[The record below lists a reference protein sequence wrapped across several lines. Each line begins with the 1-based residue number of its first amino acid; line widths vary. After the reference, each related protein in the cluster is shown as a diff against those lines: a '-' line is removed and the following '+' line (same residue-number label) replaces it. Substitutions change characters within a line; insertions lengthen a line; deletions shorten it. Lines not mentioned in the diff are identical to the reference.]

1 MAACPKEYREFAE
14 DCLRWAAETKSE
26 RHRQTLLE
34 MAKTWMQGALE
45 IERNLGLTADLSM
58 PTHRTAPKSAK

>member
-26 RHRQTLLE
+26 RHRQTLFE